1 MITKQAFSRRPA
13 SLNWF
18 PIYRFIKDLTL
29 RLTARVAD
37 EVRALNPTEIFK
49 LKAKK
54 VRNTLKQLSRLTPV
68 LTRFTEGN
76 SFSWQRQTFTSP
88 LSTQSYSK
96 EDHYSE
102 WNRIVLNCP
111 CGHSQSSLWW
121 YWIVLYRHSTGLKCT
136 SSKSKYHQQ
145 VVLKFLL
152 YFQS

>member
-76 SFSWQRQTFTSP
+76 SFS
-88 LSTQSYSK
+88 
-96 EDHYSE
+96 
-102 WNRIVLNCP
+102 
-111 CGHSQSSLWW
+111 
-121 YWIVLYRHSTGLKCT
+121 
-136 SSKSKYHQQ
+136 
-145 VVLKFLL
+145 
-152 YFQS
+152 